1 MMNRRNF
8 LKALTVTAAGI
19 VVPELIVP
27 EKRFW
32 ALDRTMLRYDYTNWF
47 DGSYEPMTKWPKSIE
62 CVIETKNPEMFLHP
76 DYRLIRIGN
85 DENAEFIWIDRINQ
99 DGSLV
104 IHTWDGT
111 IVST

>member
-32 ALDRTMLRYDYTNWF
+32 ALDRTMLGYDYTDWF
-47 DGSYEPMTKWPKSIE
+47 DGSYAPITKWPKSTE
-62 CVIETKNPEMFLHP
+62 YVVKVENPEMFLHP
-76 DYRLIRIGN
+76 DYRLVRIGN
-85 DENAEFIWIDRINQ
+85 DENAGFGWIDCINQ
-99 DGSLV
+99 GGSIV
-104 IHTWDGT
+104 IRTWDGT